1 MNISLTING
10 VKKSFEISPDEYLL
24 ETLRKHNYLS
34 VKQGCDTGACG
45 VCTVHVND
53 KAVLSCTMLS
63 ARADGA
69 KVTTIDGLSDAKV
82 IGSYLV
88 DEGADQ
94 CGYCSAGTIMSISY
108 LESQLDGRMPTDQ
121 EILHYLSGNLCRCT
135 GYEGQLRAIKKY
147 LEVKHNETC

>member
-1 MNISLTING
+1 MNISLIING

-24 ETLRKHNYLS
+24 DTLRKNNYLS
-34 VKQGCDTGACG
+34 IKKGCDTGACG

-63 ARADGA
+63 ARADGS
-69 KVTTIDGLSDAKV
+69 KVTTIDGLSDAQV

-88 DEGADQ
+88 EEGVDQ
-94 CGYCSAGTIMSISY
+94 CGYCSSGTIMSISY
-108 LESQLDGRMPTDQ
+108 LESQVDGIPSD
-121 EILHYLSGNLCRCT
+121 EDIIHYLNGNLCRCT
-135 GYEGQLRAIKKY
+135 GYEGQLRAIKRY